1 MIKFTICVNGVSH
14 EIVTDPETPLIFV
27 LRNQLGFTGSKL
39 GCGLETCGACAV
51 LVKGESVLSCS
62 RSVSEF
68 NGKEITTIEGLVS
81 DGKLSPVQQAF
92 LDERAAQCGFCT
104 PGIIIAVTS

>member
-1 MIKFTICVNGVSH
+1 M
-14 EIVTDPETPLIFV
+14 
-27 LRNQLGFTGSKL
+27 
-39 GCGLETCGACAV
+39 
-51 LVKGESVLSCS
+51 LVEGESVLSCS

-81 DGKLSPVQQAF
+81 HGKLSPVQQAF

-104 PGIIIAVTS
+104 PGIIIAVTSLMSKSPHPSANEISEALEKHLCRCGSHANVIKAINRLAVDGG